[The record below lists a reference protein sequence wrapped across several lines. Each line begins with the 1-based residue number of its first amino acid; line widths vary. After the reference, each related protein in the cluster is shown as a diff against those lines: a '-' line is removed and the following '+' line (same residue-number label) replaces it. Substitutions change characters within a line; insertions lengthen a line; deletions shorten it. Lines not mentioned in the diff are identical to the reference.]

1 MSKFLKQIANL
12 FYTYEKANI
21 SDYAFIFPN
30 KRAGLFFQK
39 YLGEI
44 VEEPIFAPHV
54 LSINEFFLQ
63 HTQFKVETRIPLLF
77 RLYKIF
83 SEKKLTKDSI
93 DLFMPFGEMLLSDFD
108 EIAKYNVDANK
119 LFLNISDLK
128 EIDAYFQSD
137 EISRIREF
145 WEKLLPINN
154 HKEFNR
160 SFVELWQQLGGI
172 YQEFNDS
179 LRKDLVGYEGLVFGD
194 ALSNLKQQTE
204 IGYKKVIFAGFNALN
219 GQEHSLFELLQQYVD
234 IGKFP

>member
-83 SEKKLTKDSI
+83 
-93 DLFMPFGEMLLSDFD
+93 
-108 EIAKYNVDANK
+108 
-119 LFLNISDLK
+119 
-128 EIDAYFQSD
+128 
-137 EISRIREF
+137 
-145 WEKLLPINN
+145 
-154 HKEFNR
+154 
-160 SFVELWQQLGGI
+160 
-172 YQEFNDS
+172 
-179 LRKDLVGYEGLVFGD
+179 
-194 ALSNLKQQTE
+194 
-204 IGYKKVIFAGFNALN
+204 
-219 GQEHSLFELLQQYVD
+219 
-234 IGKFP
+234 